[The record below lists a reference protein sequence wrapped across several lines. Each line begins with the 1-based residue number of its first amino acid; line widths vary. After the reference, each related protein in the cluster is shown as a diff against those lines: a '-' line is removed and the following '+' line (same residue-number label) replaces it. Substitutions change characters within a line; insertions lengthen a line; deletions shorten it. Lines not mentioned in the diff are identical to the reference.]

1 VGPHPYPGTPADTI
15 PLNEGIEAGIRA
27 SEEAFAELVTVL
39 RLRLDVLDVP
49 GAHLNRTLDVM
60 HTSYTRMA
68 SLARTLNKALGPVDD
83 PRDST

>member
-1 VGPHPYPGTPADTI
+1 
-15 PLNEGIEAGIRA
+15 
-27 SEEAFAELVTVL
+27 VL